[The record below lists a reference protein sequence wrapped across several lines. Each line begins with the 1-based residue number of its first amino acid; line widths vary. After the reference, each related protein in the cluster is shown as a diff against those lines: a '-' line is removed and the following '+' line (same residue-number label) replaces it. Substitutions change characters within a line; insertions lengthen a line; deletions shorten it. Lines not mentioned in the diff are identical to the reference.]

1 MKRISSSSLAWSA
14 ILLAIFV
21 GAARATPNI
30 NGATIVTRTFND
42 CSISTLSVTNNYPA
56 SISITDTM
64 DPACVGFANLHSFS
78 FSADGGATA
87 AVFNNNSDFHFGA
100 DFKIDGAGEGEGG
113 LRLSPWYGQYVDG
126 RFMANA
132 TTGEIACFG
141 GAIPFYSF
149 TVNHGI
155 TYTRGTTIHLELTY
169 RANDLDATHP
179 ASIQY
184 RVVYNGNTY
193 DSPVLSFGEQNE
205 AECVHGLWG
214 MLNDGRAGG
223 YFQPRANTGAAL
235 TATWSNIKFS
245 CCLNTVEINVR
256 PLVLNTSSS
265 GKYVTVSIE
274 PTPPASP
281 SDIDVSSILLNGTVA
296 VAPGAPVTIGDF
308 DGDGIP
314 DLTVRFNRSDV
325 KAILGTGG
333 VVPITITGV
342 IAGDCFTGTQG
353 IKVLGSPLSAPA
365 AGSVLQAGDRVDLAW
380 RPEAGVQSVSVIS
393 SFDNGSTWRIEAENL
408 PDNGGY
414 GWTVPTVASTDQARV
429 AVVQIHS
436 VDETGYVTEAEIGE
450 SGRFTIQSV
459 LGVEDGPASFGLR
472 GITPNPA
479 RGAFSVLFSL
489 PGFQPATLAVYDVGG
504 RRVAERSVGT
514 LGAGLHA
521 IVLGERGTLHAG
533 LYIVRLSQA
542 GRVVTGRVAVVP

>member
-42 CSISTLSVTNNYPA
+42 CGISTLSVTNNYPA

-87 AVFNNNSDFHFGA
+87 ADFDNNSNMKYSA
-100 DFKIDGAGEGEGG
+100 DFKIAGAGEGEGG

-141 GAIPFYSF
+141 GALPFYSF

-155 TYTRGTTIHLELTY
+155 TYVKGTTIHLELTY
-169 RANDLDATHP
+169 RANDLDATNP

-193 DSPVLSFGEQNE
+193 DSPVLPFGEQNE

-214 MLNDGRAGG
+214 MLNEGRAGG

-235 TATWSNIKFS
+235 TATWSNIQFS
-245 CCLNTVEINVR
+245 TVEVNVR
-256 PLVLNTSSS
+256 PRVLNKSVS

-274 PTPPASP
+274 PTPAAPP

-314 DLTVRFNRSDV
+314 DLTVRFDRSAV
-325 KAILGTGG
+325 NAILGTGSA
-333 VVPITITGV
+333 VPITITGV

-353 IKVLGSPLSAPA
+353 IKVLSSPLSVPA
-365 AGSVLQAGDRVDLAW
+365 AGSVLQAGERVDLAW
-380 RPEAGVQSVSVIS
+380 RPEAGVPSVSVIS

-408 PDNGGY
+408 PDNGRY
-414 GWTVPTVASTDQARV
+414 RWTVPAVASTDQARV

-436 VDETGYVTEAEIGE
+436 VDETGYVTEAEIGG
-450 SGRFTIQSV
+450 SGRFSIQSV

-533 LYIVRLSQA
+533 LYLVRLSQA
-542 GRVVTGRVAVVP
+542 GREVTGRVAVVP